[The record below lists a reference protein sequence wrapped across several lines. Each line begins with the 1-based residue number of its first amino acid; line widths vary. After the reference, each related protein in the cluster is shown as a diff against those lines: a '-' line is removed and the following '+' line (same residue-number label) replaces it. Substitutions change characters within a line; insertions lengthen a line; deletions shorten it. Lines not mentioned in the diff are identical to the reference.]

1 MSLTLASNLL
11 SLRVQTALQRSGNDL
26 AKVYERASSGLRINK
41 GSDDSAGLALAD
53 TLKSQSAM
61 LGVAS
66 RNTNDGI
73 SFASLADTGLQEITD
88 ILGRMAELATQ
99 GANSTYTTSQR
110 SAFQSEFGYLGSEVD
125 RIVNTLSFNSQAIL
139 TGNSPSIQVG
149 YDNGANS
156 RFSIGGVT
164 ANLSALSLGTGS
176 SLTYSIYNSASA
188 SDVYTSITAS
198 RAAYTAISNAID
210 SITVKR
216 GQVTGN
222 LSRLQS
228 ALNYI
233 TVTRENLLSAEA
245 NTRNTD
251 VAQDA
256 AEILRLQILQQAQ
269 TSLLAQANQN
279 TSLVLQLLA

>member
-11 SLRVQTALQRSGNDL
+11 SLRVQTGLQRSSNDL
-26 AKVYERASSGLRINK
+26 ARVYERASSGLRINK
-41 GSDDSAGLALAD
+41 GSDDPAGLGLAD

-61 LGVAS
+61 LGVAN
-66 RNTNDGI
+66 RNANDGI
-73 SFASLADTGLQEITD
+73 SFASLADSGLQEITN
-88 ILGRMAELATQ
+88 ILSRMSELATQ
-99 GANSTYTTSQR
+99 GGNSTYTTVQR
-110 SAFQSEFGYLGSEVD
+110 AAFQSELSYLGSEVD

-149 YDNGANS
+149 YDNTNNS
-156 RFSIGGVT
+156 RISIGGVT
-164 ANLSALSLGTGS
+164 ANLSALSLGSGS
-176 SLTYSIYNSASA
+176 TLNFSIYNSAT
-188 SDVYTSITAS
+188 DTLYTSITAS

-210 SITVKR
+210 SITIKR
-216 GQVTGN
+216 GTVTGN

-228 ALNYI
+228 ALNTI
-233 TVTRENLLSAEA
+233 TVTRENLMTAEA

-279 TSLVLQLLA
+279 TSLVLQLLQ

>member
-73 SFASLADTGLQEITD
+73 SFASLADTGLQEISD

-99 GANSTYTTSQR
+99 GMNSTYSTSQR
-110 SAFQSEFGYLGSEVD
+110 SAFQSELSYLGSEVD
-125 RIVNTLSFNSQAIL
+125 RIVSTLSFNSQAIL
-139 TGNSPSIQVG
+139 TGNAPSIQVG
-149 YDNGANS
+149 YDNTANS
-156 RFSIGGVT
+156 RISIGGVT
-164 ANLSALSLGTGS
+164 ADLSALSLGSGS
-176 SLTYSIYNSASA
+176 TLTYRIYNSTT
-188 SDVYTSITAS
+188 DTVYTSVTAS

-210 SITVKR
+210 SVTVKR

-222 LSRLQS
+222 LSRLQT

>member
-1 MSLTLASNLL
+1 
-11 SLRVQTALQRSGNDL
+11 
-26 AKVYERASSGLRINK
+26 
-41 GSDDSAGLALAD
+41 
-53 TLKSQSAM
+53 M

-73 SFASLADTGLQEITD
+73 SFASLADSGLQEITN

-110 SAFQSEFGYLGSEVD
+110 SAFQSELSYLGSEVD

-149 YDNGANS
+149 YDNTANS
-156 RFSIGGVT
+156 RISIGGVT
-164 ANLSALSLGTGS
+164 ANLSALSLGTGP
-176 SLTYSIYNSASA
+176 SLTFSIYNSST
-188 SDVYTSITAS
+188 DTLYTSITAS
-198 RAAYTAISNAID
+198 RAAYTAINSAID

-216 GQVTGN
+216 GTVTGN

-233 TVTRENLLSAEA
+233 TVTRENLMSAEA

-279 TSLVLQLLA
+279 QSLVLQLLQ